1 MFLNK
6 TAGLFFC
13 TILQRKGTTMV
24 AIYMATE
31 LSKEKKD
38 ALIEYLKAL

>member
-24 AIYMATE
+24 AIYME
-31 LSKEKKD
+31 DEKD